1 MRHRRRWRRLS
12 RPRRSGPRRA
22 RKVAAAGGGATGDDL
37 ISSYATNQSGGG
49 GGGGASPG
57 GGGGGTLEI
66 TAGGTLKIGAVSA
79 NGGAGGAGSL
89 LAGAAGGG
97 SGGTVILRSGGPI
110 TLGSVTVGGGSGG
123 GSAAGTGAEGR
134 MRYDAPS
141 VMGAAGLPSTAQRG
155 AAFAADNPIATSD
168 PQPAITL
175 ISAAS
180 GDAFKLFVID
190 ATGVTTVSS
199 TVVFGTGMAV
209 VKPPLSPGYNRIC
222 VATPLG
228 SLAASESMNCIEIG
242 YAR

>member
-123 GSAAGTGAEGR
+123 
-134 MRYDAPS
+134 YDAPS